1 MEVLERLSLY
11 CLIILM
17 YLALYFV
24 VVDLASTA
32 RTAFSLCLVLVNGLF
47 ITFMILQLL
56 CEYVFNMMRAMDTN
70 QDGLVTRK
78 DIEEAYEKAD
88 GWFSKWQLKT
98 FASVD
103 GWIRADPNRLR
114 RFAKFMPYGGYGPV
128 REDLVKDTRG
138 EIGFGASSVWAKSI
152 TGALARERMHR
163 KILADQVDTSID
175 GRPPSARRSAT
186 ATRPISRN
194 SSSRGSNRAEAP
206 AARRLSFGLL
216 GGNKVAPSPTKD
228 EAADEM
234 VLKSLQVSDEEGT
247 NQTNEGQIRP
257 QVLPLSP
264 SRSKS
269 QVGDKSDPSSLW
281 RSLSGAALR
290 SLSSSAVREEVQL
303 PNATDP

>member
-56 CEYVFNMMRAMDTN
+56 REYVFNMMRAMDTN

-78 DIEEAYEKAD
+78 DIEEAYEKED

-128 REDLVKDTRG
+128 TEDLVKHTRG

-152 TGALARERMHR
+152 
-163 KILADQVDTSID
+163 
-175 GRPPSARRSAT
+175 T

-206 AARRLSFGLL
+206 AARRLSFVLL

-269 QVGDKSDPSSLW
+269 LGDKSDPSSLW
-281 RSLSGAALR
+281 RSLSGAASG
-290 SLSSSAVREEVQL
+290 SLSPSAVREEVQL